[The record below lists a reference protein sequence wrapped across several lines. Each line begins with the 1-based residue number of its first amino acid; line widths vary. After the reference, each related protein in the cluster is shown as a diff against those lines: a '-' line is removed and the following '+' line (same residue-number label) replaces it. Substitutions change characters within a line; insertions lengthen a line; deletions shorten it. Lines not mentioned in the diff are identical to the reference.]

1 MIRFKKKK
9 KYPKYTG
16 PTPEEA
22 AAQARKAAEEA
33 AAKVRAEN
41 EAAMK
46 QMQTK
51 LDAVRKA
58 QGQTFKGSNLQ
69 SQQKGLSRKG
79 MSEKRKKAMKTSK
92 TKIALDPAAASGYGG
107 AGSGQTQL

>member
-1 MIRFKKKK
+1 MIRFKKKR

-16 PTPEEA
+16 PSPEEA
-22 AAQARKAAEEA
+22 AEQARKAAEAA

-41 EAAMK
+41 EAAMS
-46 QMQTK
+46 QMQSK

-58 QGQTFKGSNLQ
+58 QGQTFKGSNLE

-79 MSEKRKKAMKTSK
+79 MSEKKKKAMKTSK
-92 TKIALDPAAASGYGG
+92 TKISLDPTAAGGYGSS
-107 AGSGQTQL
+107 GSGETQL

>member
-1 MIRFKKKK
+1 MIRFKKKR

-22 AAQARKAAEEA
+22 AAQAREAAEA
-33 AAKVRAEN
+33 AASKVRAEN
-41 EAAMK
+41 EAAMQ
-46 QMQTK
+46 QMQSK

-58 QGQTFKGSNLQ
+58 QGQTFKGSNLA

-79 MSEKRKKAMKTSK
+79 MSKKKRDAMKTSN
-92 TKIALDPAAASGYGG
+92 TKISLDPTAAAGYGSTAPG
-107 AGSGQTQL
+107 ETVL

>member
-9 KYPKYTG
+9 KTPKYQG

-22 AAQARKAAEEA
+22 AAAARAAAEEA
-33 AAKVRAEN
+33 AARVRSEN
-41 EAAMK
+41 EAAMA
-46 QMQTK
+46 QMQSK

-58 QGQTFKGSNLQ
+58 QGQTFKGSNLG

-79 MSEKRKKAMKTSK
+79 MSDKRKKAMKTSK
-92 TKIALDPAAASGYGG
+92 TKISLDPSALTY
-107 AGSGQTQL
+107 GSGGSGETQL

>member
-1 MIRFKKKK
+1 MIRFKKKRK
-9 KYPKYTG
+9 VPKYQG

-22 AAQARKAAEEA
+22 AEQARKAAEEA

-58 QGQTFKGSNLQ
+58 QGQTFKGSNLE

-79 MSEKRKKAMKTSK
+79 MSEKRKRAMKTSK
-92 TKIALDPAAASGYGG
+92 TKIALDPTASSGGYSPGE
-107 AGSGQTQL
+107 TQL

>member
-1 MIRFKKKK
+1 MIRFKKKRN
-9 KYPKYTG
+9 YPKYTG

-22 AAQARKAAEEA
+22 AAAARKAAEEA

-41 EAAMK
+41 EAAMA
-46 QMQTK
+46 QMQSK

-58 QGQTFKGSNLQ
+58 QGQTFKGSNLA

-92 TKIALDPAAASGYGG
+92 TKISLDPTASSY
-107 AGSGQTQL
+107 GSGGSGETQL

>member
-1 MIRFKKKK
+1 MIRFKRKRKT
-9 KYPKYTG
+9 PKYTG
-16 PTPEEA
+16 PTPEQA
-22 AAQARKAAEEA
+22 AEQARKAAEEA

-46 QMQTK
+46 QMQSK

-58 QGQTFKGSNLQ
+58 QGQTFKGSNLG

-79 MSEKRKKAMKTSK
+79 MSDKKKKAMKTSK
-92 TKIALDPAAASGYGG
+92 TKISLDPAALTY
-107 AGSGQTQL
+107 GSGGSGETQL

>member
-1 MIRFKKKK
+1 MIRFKRKRST
-9 KYPKYTG
+9 PQYTG

-33 AAKVRAEN
+33 ASKVRAEN

-58 QGQTFKGSNLQ
+58 SGQTFKGSNLG
-69 SQQKGLSRKG
+69 SQQKGLSRSG
-79 MSEKRKKAMKTSK
+79 MSDKRKKAMKTSR
-92 TKIALDPAAASGYGG
+92 TRISLDPTASYGTG
-107 AGSGQTQL
+107 GSGGGNIQV